1 MNVCVLGC
9 WHLGSVTAAG
19 LAALG
24 HRVTGLDPDAALV
37 ARLGAAEPALA
48 EPGLAEALA
57 AGAEQGLLSFTTDP
71 AKALAEAAVL
81 WVTFD
86 TPVDDQD
93 RGDAAWVVDR
103 VLEVLPSAPSGAV
116 VLVSSQLPVG
126 STAEIERRASPA
138 GPRLGFAYSP
148 ENLRLGRAMDSFLH
162 PSRIVVGVRHDED
175 RATLV
180 ALLGT
185 ITDQLVWMSVESAEM
200 TKHALNAYLATSVT
214 FANEVATLCEEVG
227 AEARDV
233 ERALRTDRRV
243 GPGAYVAPGA
253 AFAGGTLAR
262 DVGYLRE
269 VGRSTARPTP
279 LLDAVIA
286 SNAAHRSWPL
296 RTLESELDDLSQRH
310 IAVLGLT
317 YTPGTSTLR
326 RSASVDLCAALV
338 QRGAVVRAHDP
349 AAEPLGPPLADD
361 VRREASVES
370 AIDGA
375 DAVVI
380 ATAWPE
386 YRALPADC
394 FASRLVVD
402 ADGLLADTL

>member
-1 MNVCVLGC
+1 
-9 WHLGSVTAAG
+9 
-19 LAALG
+19 
-24 HRVTGLDPDAALV
+24 
-37 ARLGAAEPALA
+37 
-48 EPGLAEALA
+48 
-57 AGAEQGLLSFTTDP
+57 
-71 AKALAEAAVL
+71 
-81 WVTFD
+81 
-86 TPVDDQD
+86 
-93 RGDAAWVVDR
+93 
-103 VLEVLPSAPSGAV
+103 
-116 VLVSSQLPVG
+116 
-126 STAEIERRASPA
+126 
-138 GPRLGFAYSP
+138 
-148 ENLRLGRAMDSFLH
+148 
-162 PSRIVVGVRHDED
+162 
-175 RATLV
+175 
-180 ALLGT
+180 
-185 ITDQLVWMSVESAEM
+185 
-200 TKHALNAYLATSVT
+200 VT

-227 AEARDV
+227 ADARDV

-262 DVGYLRE
+262 DVGFLRE

-349 AAEPLGPPLADD
+349 AAEPLGPPLAAD
-361 VRREASVES
+361 VRREPSVES

-386 YRALPADC
+386 YRALPAEC

-402 ADGLLADTL
+402 ADGLLADTLRHDPRVRYRSVGSAR